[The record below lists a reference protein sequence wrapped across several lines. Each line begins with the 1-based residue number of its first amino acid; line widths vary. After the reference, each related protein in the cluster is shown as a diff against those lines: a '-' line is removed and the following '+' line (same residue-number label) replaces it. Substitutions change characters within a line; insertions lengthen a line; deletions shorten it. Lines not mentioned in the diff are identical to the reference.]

1 MNVLYHSNLC
11 ALGPVTYP
19 WCDQLTPNF
28 LESSWESTTPKTS
41 RCPKNSGVNA
51 LAFLHSVATCKKQ
64 EFELQSGLSGVM
76 FVSSDVSRAA
86 GKLRYS
92 NCRCWPIGAA
102 PEEFFPESFL
112 LLLPLVAQSNP
123 YHLPFPLGHCQ
134 PLRTLVSIQ
143 QERAWKGAAR
153 PCPGQS
159 VLVLALPAVPKST
172 TLLFA
177 P

>member
-1 MNVLYHSNLC
+1 MVYKAKFFWNVVGLFDVCGKVGEIPQSS
-11 ALGPVTYP
+11 
-19 WCDQLTPNF
+19 LTPAVPQGG
-28 LESSWESTTPKTS
+28 SAHGSRSVST
-41 RCPKNSGVNA
+41 
-51 LAFLHSVATCKKQ
+51 
-64 EFELQSGLSGVM
+64 ELQATHREVTSLCS
-76 FVSSDVSRAA
+76 
-86 GKLRYS
+86 RYS

-123 YHLPFPLGHCQ
+123 YHLPSPLGHRQ
-134 PLRTLVSIQ
+134 PLRTLVSSQ

-172 TLLFA
+172 TLPFA
-177 P
+177 PCQ